1 MTTKIAIL
9 GSTGSIGKNLIKI
22 IQKEKN
28 KFEVKLLTARK
39 NYQTLIKQAEKLK
52 VKNVILTDYNSF
64 LLAKKKNKTK
74 IKIYNDFVS
83 LNKIL
88 KNKIDYSMCA
98 ISGLDGL
105 LPLLN
110 IIKFSK
116 CIAIANKESIICG
129 WRLIL
134 KELKKYNTSFVPVDS
149 EHYSIFFGIKNYN
162 NKLID
167 QVYLTASGGPFLNLP
182 VNKFHKISIKDALKH
197 PNWNMGKKISIDSAT
212 MMNKVFEVVEA
223 KKIFNIPYKKIKIII
238 HPKSYLHAIIKF
250 KNGMI
255 KLIAHDTTM
264 KIPIANSLPF
274 YNFKQKFTNNLDIEK
289 LNNLN
294 LKTPSPNQFPI
305 IKIIDNL
312 PEKDTLFDTILVSL
326 NDELV
331 KMFLEKKIKFIDI
344 SSLFLKL
351 IKSKEF
357 IKYKKISEQNFSDIV
372 KLDKYVRL
380 KVRALSI

>member
-74 IKIYNDFVS
+74 IKIYNDFGS

-134 KELKKYNTSFVPVDS
+134 KELKKYNTTFVPVDS

-223 KKIFNIPYKKIKIII
+223 KKILNIPYKKIKIII

-331 KMFLEKKIKFIDI
+331 KMFLEKKIKYIDI

>member
-74 IKIYNDFVS
+74 IKIHNDFGS

-134 KELKKYNTSFVPVDS
+134 KELKKYNTTFVPVDS

-331 KMFLEKKIKFIDI
+331 KMFLEKKIKYIDI

-351 IKSKEF
+351 VKSKEF